1 MKGLVFISSSEIVLR
16 FFGSGAFDALEEE
29 HDLTYIVLQSS
40 DLLLQKDLQ
49 ESVFKGR
56 KVRWIPLYLER
67 FRRWNEQFDISCMV
81 YQDRS
86 SSFAVRYQEQKRQD
100 PQRFIELEKKARPG
114 GYEKQREASESYMGI
129 NPDMLNLVMDLKP
142 DFFVLP
148 SALLD
153 YITDDVLQLADA
165 LKVPTLMLVSGW
177 DNLSSKGLI
186 YHQPTMIGVWGEQSR
201 DHAVSVQNASPD
213 AVHVVGCP
221 HYENFRSSEE
231 MDRGELRKGFGL
243 PVDGHVVLFAGT
255 LRLFDETQLL
265 KELDR
270 AIETGLLPPMKILY
284 RPHPWRDARRDEDDF
299 FQYEWRHITMDAQ
312 IADTYKATKATNQ
325 NSTSDNFLFRM
336 QHLPRLYRA
345 VDALISP
352 MSTVLLEGLLFGLPT
367 MAVAFNDGKHSWSAD
382 KVSRMMH
389 FKELYDV
396 PGLIVCRDRNQFFP
410 QLKQLIAKIGDVE
423 FSSTLR
429 KHTGFFVHQDDRSYG
444 ERVAALVEKMLA
456 ETTDKP
462 NYQSAKV
469 RPGKTLEGQHVLRK
483 VWQQSAIGRQGSRVY
498 HGIRRRVIT

>member
-16 FFGSGAFDALEEE
+16 FLSSGAFDALEKE
-29 HDLTYIVLQSS
+29 HELTYVVLQSS

-49 ESVFKGR
+49 ESVFEGR
-56 KVRWIPLYLER
+56 RVRWIPLYLER
-67 FRRWNEQFDISCMV
+67 FRRWNEQFDISCML
-81 YQDRS
+81 YKDRS
-86 SSFAVRYQEQKRQD
+86 PSFAVRYQEQKRQD
-100 PQRFIELEKKARPG
+100 PQRFIALEKKAALG
-114 GYEKQREASESYMGI
+114 GYERQREAAESYMGL
-129 NPDMLNLVMDLKP
+129 NPDMLNLVRQLKP

-153 YITDDVLQLADA
+153 YITDDVLQVANA
-165 LKVPTLMLVSGW
+165 LSVPTLMLVSGW

-201 DHAVSVQNASPD
+201 EHAIAVQNASPD

-221 HYENFRSSEE
+221 HYENFRSTGE
-231 MDRGELRKGFGL
+231 MDRGELRASFGL
-243 PVDGHVVLFAGT
+243 PADGHAVLFAGT

-265 KELDR
+265 KELDA
-270 AIETGLLPPMKILY
+270 AIESGALPPMKILY
-284 RPHPWRDARRDEDDF
+284 RPHPWRDARREEDDF
-299 FQYEWRHITMDAQ
+299 FQFEWRHIMMDPE
-312 IADTYKATKATNQ
+312 IAETYKATKATNQ

-336 QHLPRLYRA
+336 HHLPLLYRA

-396 PGLIVCRDRNQFFP
+396 PGLIVCRDRDQFFP
-410 QLKQLIAKIGDVE
+410 QLRQLITNIGDMKL
-423 FSSTLR
+423 SDTLR
-429 KHTGFFVHQDDRSYG
+429 KHTGFFVHQDDRSYS
-444 ERVAALVEKMLA
+444 ERVVALVEKMLM
-456 ETTDKP
+456 ETTSVPD
-462 NYQSAKV
+462 YDSTRV
-469 RPGKTLEGQHVLRK
+469 RPGRTLEGQHALRK
-483 VWQQSAIGRQGSRVY
+483 AWQQSAIGRQGSRVI
-498 HGIRRRVIT
+498 HGIRRRVFT